1 MAKKKGVMAEAV
13 HMNDYEEQP
22 GINPPQMEEDATGWR
37 VTAADVQGPG
47 RFMGLGDMAG
57 PFVGD
62 PYSGV
67 SGLGTERKFIT
78 YQNGGSGKNIRTKST
93 T

>member
-1 MAKKKGVMAEAV
+1 MAKKGVQAEQV
-13 HMNDYEEQP
+13 HNADYDTQP
-22 GINPPQMEEDATGWR
+22 GINVPQMEEDSTGWR

-67 SGLGTERKFIT
+67 SGLGTERKMNT
-78 YQNGGSGKNIRTKST
+78 YTSGGSGKNIRTKSST
-93 T
+93 

>member
-1 MAKKKGVMAEAV
+1 MPVKASKI
-13 HMNDYEEQP
+13 HDPDYDLQP
-22 GINPPQMEEDATGWR
+22 GIDQGQMEEDATGWR

-47 RFMGLGDMAG
+47 NFKPLGACSG

-67 SGLGTERKFIT
+67 SGLGTERAMIT
-78 YQNGGSGKNIRTKST
+78 YESKSGKGKTPRTGNS
-93 T
+93 